1 MAGSVTMADVS
12 PEVLA
17 ELHPIERE
25 MIAAEE
31 AARAE
36 GTPMTL
42 DHIGEVHQR
51 IVAKRHERLARDA
64 SASWRAMEGWGNVT
78 TQEAWR
84 VAVVQADADYDSGE
98 FLLSRLGAERYL
110 DPPLMAVLIALR
122 RRLIEEHGA
131 TTAAEVMMVD
141 MAVLAY
147 YHEMRITGWIGDF
160 AQWLESEFFRK
171 GSLTVR
177 PHELA
182 DGKIG
187 VTVRGLRVEE
197 IVERLAEK
205 LMPLL
210 DRSNRMMLRNLKA
223 LHEYRRPPTPNVSIA
238 QAGQVN
244 VAAVQAN
251 QTGACDG
258 DTDGR
263 AGDA

>member
-1 MAGSVTMADVS
+1 VTVVDLSQEA
-12 PEVLA
+12 LA
-17 ELHPIERE
+17 KVHPIERE
-25 MIAAEE
+25 MIAADQ
-31 AARAE
+31 AAQAA
-36 GTPMTL
+36 GTHLTVDQL
-42 DHIGEVHQR
+42 GEVHQR
-51 IVAKRHERLARDA
+51 IVAERHERLARDA
-64 SASWRAMEGWGNVT
+64 NASWRSMEGWGNVT
-78 TQEAWR
+78 TQEEWR
-84 VAVVQADADYDSGE
+84 AAVVQADRDYDSGE

-110 DPPLMAVLIALR
+110 DPPLMAVLIGLR

-147 YHEMRITGWIGDF
+147 YHELRVTGWIGDF

-177 PHELA
+177 PHEMS
-182 DGKIG
+182 DGRPG
-187 VTVRGLRVEE
+187 VKVRGLTVEE

-223 LHEYRRPPTPNVSIA
+223 LREYRRPPTPSVSIG

-244 VAAVQAN
+244 VAGVQAN
-251 QTGACDG
+251 RTGACDG
-258 DTDGR
+258 DTGGR
-263 AGDA
+263 AGDG